1 MPFQPRSYPLVNMP
15 EPQPVNLVGSLAD
28 LMQLESAQEV
38 LKQHRQQS
46 AQAERQQASQQAIE
60 TAISEARG
68 DVPKAIGSLE
78 GAGRWSEANLL
89 KGKLD
94 EIRTEQQKT
103 FAESLKASGEA
114 FKVSTSLMQ
123 GVKAAESPEEQARL
137 FTAARPKIV
146 ETLPFLGEYIPESL
160 ADDPGFVDRA
170 IAFGLSASELA
181 ASRAER
187 VTTLNQ
193 TWKQAGDALTR
204 DTAIIETLGPWIRE
218 SESAE
223 DVAMAMDA
231 AESAYGASPALI
243 ARVRSHLPQPL
254 TSQPFTATQKEQLLN
269 SLREPEKP
277 EKAES
282 ISLQEKRI
290 LVGGKPTL
298 VNYNPKTGRYT
309 DVRGNAVTP
318 DPDQA
323 MAPGPTSQAQ
333 VGSAERYKMGALER
347 LNDRRRD
354 LAGTRTPMTEAE
366 YAKAT
371 ADIEA
376 SYQRQ
381 VGGAATAGGAAG
393 GGDLQA
399 QVQTL
404 LANEPPGTYTLTDGS
419 VWTKAADGT
428 ITQKGG

>member
-254 TSQPFTATQKEQLLN
+254 TSQPFTATQKERLLN
-269 SLREPEKP
+269 SLREPEKVP
-277 EKAES
+277 KETPD
-282 ISLQEKRI
+282 RT
-290 LVGGKPTL
+290 LVQTMGPDGKPVWT
-298 VNYNPKTGRYT
+298 RRS
-309 DVRGNAVTP
+309 DAVGKPVPAT
-318 DPDQA
+318 
-323 MAPGPTSQAQ
+323 APASTISQAQ
-333 VGSAERYKMGALER
+333 IAAAERWKQNQVASL
-347 LNDRRRD
+347 DQRRRD

-366 YAKAT
+366 YAQAT
-371 ADIEA
+371 AGIES

-381 VGGAATAGGAAG
+381 TGGAATAGGAPG

-399 QVQTL
+399 QVKTL